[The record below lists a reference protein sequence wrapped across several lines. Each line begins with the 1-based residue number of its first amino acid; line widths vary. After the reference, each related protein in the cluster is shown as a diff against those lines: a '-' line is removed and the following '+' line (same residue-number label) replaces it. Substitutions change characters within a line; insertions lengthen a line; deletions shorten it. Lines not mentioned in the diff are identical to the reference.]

1 MKQAQSNN
9 IRFLGSLLVLTGLSC
24 YFYYLMEWLFF
35 LSRPSMLSYLTLTE
49 NLTLLFNAP
58 LPLILIA
65 LPAVSI
71 MSLLPAIFSIKNG
84 GVKALVDK
92 VPYVIPAIIL
102 TCTAFLM
109 LDNFSYT
116 MFGIASHS
124 ASTLASTL
132 ASQSYYWI
140 MIALVLIYFMGKLAH
155 NNSRGGI
162 ISRYIRHLFH
172 IMLVLLGLSFLS
184 LAVSYH
190 RPLATESGVKLPP
203 IRDDFPNIIFFAA
216 DGVNSANMSI
226 YGYERITTPFM
237 DSIAHESLV
246 YMNHWTNSAKTTGAV
261 GSLLSGKYPT
271 RTKVVFRPDTFS
283 GKDMF
288 QHFPGILKELGYYN
302 IDISLRHYID
312 SKDLNMRN
320 AFDYANHRL
329 LNNNYSLVSGFF
341 LLRWPSSVQFIEDNW
356 QRLFQRLAHLSGYAT
371 MFNPHQLVNQGE
383 KVPAHRSD
391 VDRINQLKHQI
402 LHAPKPFFANVHL
415 LGSHGKKFDYEKP
428 IFTKT
433 KEQADHWMLDHYDN
447 AIYQWDAYIREI
459 YQLLDDLGEL
469 DNTLLI
475 FSSDHGKRHK
485 INETLPLIIRYPN
498 QEHTGSVTLAS
509 QRMDIAPTVLSY
521 LGVTPPQWMDG
532 HSLLSRSKEA
542 YPIFIVSAA
551 KQQLIVP
558 GKWKVSANLIPP
570 FYSLGTIS
578 MAYCGILYSV
588 DINNSH
594 HPLLSYQRVHAKTA
608 TCPAVDLEP
617 ELAYGMIF
625 THLKDMGY
633 DIAQLNLD
641 SRLRK
646 YSVRLE

>member
-1 MKQAQSNN
+1 MKQGQSNN
-9 IRFLGSLLVLTGLSC
+9 IRLLGSLLALTGLSC

-71 MSLLPAIFSIKNG
+71 MSLLPVIFSIKKG
-84 GVKALVDK
+84 LIK
-92 VPYVIPAIIL
+92 VIVGKLPYVIPAMIL

-124 ASTLASTL
+124 ASTLAS
-132 ASQSYYWI
+132 QSYYWI
-140 MIALVLIYFMGKLAH
+140 MIALFIIYAMGKLAH
-155 NNSRGGI
+155 ENSSGGI
-162 ISRYIRHLFH
+162 INRYIRQLFQLMV
-172 IMLVLLGLSFLS
+172 ILLGLSSLS

-190 RPLATESGVKLPP
+190 QPLATEAGVKLPP

-226 YGYERITTPFM
+226 YGYERVTTPFM

-271 RTKVVFRPDTFS
+271 RTKVIFRPDTFS
-283 GKDMF
+283 GEDMF
-288 QHFPGILKELGYYN
+288 QHLPGVLKELGYYN

-312 SKDLNMRN
+312 SEDLNMRN
-320 AFDYANHRL
+320 AFDYANHRM

-383 KVPAHRSD
+383 KVPANRSD

-402 LHAPKPFFANVHL
+402 LQAPRPFFANVHL

-433 KEQADHWMLDHYDN
+433 KEQPDRWMLDHYDN
-447 AIYQWDAYIREI
+447 AIYQWDAYSREI

-542 YPIFIVSAA
+542 YPIFIVSAS
-551 KQQLIVP
+551 KQQLIDP
-558 GKWKVSANLIPP
+558 GEWKVSANLIPP

-588 DINNSH
+588 DINNIH
-594 HPLLSYQRVHAKTA
+594 QPLQSYQRVHAKTA

-617 ELAYGMIF
+617 ALAYGMIF

-641 SRLRK
+641 SRLRQ

>member
-1 MKQAQSNN
+1 MKLGNSYN
-9 IRFLGSLLVLTGLSC
+9 IKLLGHLLVLTGLSC

-65 LPAVSI
+65 LPAVSV
-71 MSLLPAIFSIKNG
+71 MSLLPVIFSIKKG
-84 GVKALVDK
+84 FIK
-92 VPYVIPAIIL
+92 VVVGKLPYVIPAMIL
-102 TCTAFLM
+102 TFTAFLM

-116 MFGIASHS
+116 MFGLASHS
-124 ASTLASTL
+124 ASTL

-140 MIALVLIYFMGKLAH
+140 MITLFLIYFMGKLAH
-155 NNSRGGI
+155 ENSSGGI
-162 ISRYIRHLFH
+162 INRHARSLFKLM
-172 IMLVLLGLSFLS
+172 IALLCLSSLS

-190 RPLATESGVKLPP
+190 QPLSTEQGVKLPP
-203 IRDDFPNIIFFAA
+203 IRDDYPNIIFFAA

-246 YMNHWTNSAKTTGAV
+246 YMNHWTNSAKTTGAI

-271 RTKVVFRPDTFS
+271 RTKVIFRPDTFS
-283 GKDMF
+283 GEDMF
-288 QHFPGILKELGYYN
+288 QHLPGILKELGYYN

-312 SKDLNMRN
+312 SEDLKMRN

-329 LNNNYSLVSGFF
+329 LSNRHSLVKNII
-341 LLRWPSSVQFIEDNW
+341 LLRWPTSVQFIEDNW
-356 QRLFQRLAHLSGYAT
+356 QRLFQRLAHLSGYT
-371 MFNPHQLVNQGE
+371 SMVYPHKLVNQGE
-383 KVPAHRSD
+383 KIPANRSD
-391 VDRINQLKHQI
+391 VDRIHQLKHQI

-415 LGSHGKKFDYEKP
+415 LGPHGKKFDYEKP

-433 KEQADHWMLDHYDN
+433 KEQPDRWMLDHYDN
-447 AIYQWDAYIREI
+447 AIYQWDAYSREI
-459 YQLLDDLGEL
+459 YQLLDELGEL

-498 QEHTGSVTLAS
+498 QEHTGSVKLAS

-542 YPIFIVSAA
+542 YPIFIVSAS
-551 KQQLIVP
+551 KQQLKNA
-558 GKWKVSANLIPP
+558 GEWKVSANLIPP

-578 MAYCGILYSV
+578 MAYCGMLYSV
-588 DINNSH
+588 DINNIH
-594 HPLLSYQRVHAKTA
+594 HPFQSYQRVHAKTA
-608 TCPAVDLEP
+608 TCPAIDLEP

-641 SRLRK
+641 SRLRQ